1 MKRFT
6 PFLAGAC
13 ALAVA
18 TTAGASS
25 FGTKVGRTSCG
36 APAFF
41 PSARAFSGLRA
52 VGLTS
57 DQRLICFDEDV
68 PALATEIGAIGGL
81 DSDTRLVGIDV
92 RPATGALWGLGDA
105 GGLYEISLDDASAT
119 RRAQLSVALDGGAF
133 DVDFNPTVD
142 RLRVISDAGQNLRV
156 NVDTGMAT
164 EDTDLNYPAP
174 LNLNPATG
182 VSGAAYTNND
192 LHADTATTLFD
203 LDTTLDQ
210 VVVQSPPNAGPLAA
224 SGKLV
229 VDAAGD
235 AGFDIYATVRAGR
248 AIDNQALAVLNVGG
262 RARLYRI
269 NLFTGRASLRGTF
282 GSRHPVVD
290 LAIPLN
296 QF

>member
-6 PFLAGAC
+6 YILAGAC
-13 ALAVA
+13 ALALA
-18 TTAGASS
+18 TAADATGPA
-25 FGTKVGRTSCG
+25 TRPRCG
-36 APAFF
+36 APVFF
-41 PSARAFSGLRA
+41 PSIRAFSGLRA
-52 VGLTS
+52 VGLTT

-68 PALATEIGAIGGL
+68 PALATEIGAVGGL
-81 DSDTRLVGIDV
+81 DGDTRLVGIDV
-92 RPATGALWGLGDA
+92 RPATGALWGLGNA

-119 RRAQLSVALDGGAF
+119 RRAQLSVALDGSAF

-142 RLRVISDAGQNLRV
+142 RLRVISDAGQDLRV

-182 VSGAAYTNND
+182 ISGAAYTNND

-210 VVVQSPPNAGPLAA
+210 VVVQSPPNAGPLVA

-229 VDAAGD
+229 ADAAGD

-248 AIDNQALAVLNVGG
+248 AVDNRALAVLNVGG
-262 RARLYRI
+262 RARLYQI

-296 QF
+296 QI